1 MMNMKQILPM
11 LMLAAAPAQGL
22 MAQNQ
27 SGLDMTNFDKSVRP
41 ADDFYRYA
49 TGGWQKLHPLPAA
62 YSRYGSFDMLQENVN
77 KQVNSILTSLT
88 KKKFKEGTTER
99 KLSDF
104 YKLAM
109 DQDRRNKEGLAPV
122 KPLLDEMEAAKTL
135 DQLHDLQL
143 KYAKIGYGVP
153 FGSYFGADDKN
164 VTRNILCLSQGGLTL
179 GQKDYYLNND
189 KATSDIRDAYKKH
202 LVRMFKLY
210 GFTDAQASA
219 KAADVFRAETELA
232 IASKSNTELRDPQ
245 ANYNKMSLK
254 EFEDNYPNIPL
265 CQMAEA
271 EGVKLDYIQ
280 EMNVGQPAFF
290 TALNSLMALQTVDE
304 LRAIMEWDVIQ
315 SSASYLTDEIRQANF
330 DFFGK
335 TMSGRKEEYPLWKR
349 ATNQIES
356 AMGEALGKMYCE
368 RYFPA
373 SSKKMM
379 EELVHNLQ
387 ISLGER
393 IDAQTWM
400 SDSTKKNAH
409 EKLDKFYVKIGYPN
423 KWTDYS
429 KLTIDP
435 SKSYYDNVLATRE
448 FAVDKMIAD
457 KAGKPVDRDE
467 WFMTPQTVNAYY
479 NPTTN
484 EICFP
489 AGILQRPFFDP
500 KADAAFNYGA
510 IGVVIGHE
518 MTHGFDDQGRQYDAN
533 GNLHDW
539 WTAADAKG
547 FEKRA
552 KLYSDFFD
560 GIEVL
565 PGLHANGKFTLGENL
580 ADHGGLQVAFN
591 AFKHAT
597 ANKPLKT
604 IDGLTPDQRFFIAY
618 AGVWGQNIT
627 DQEIRNRV
635 KRDPH
640 SLGEWRVNGALPHID
655 AWYKAFNVKKGDKMY
670 LPENQR
676 LELW

>member
-1 MMNMKQILPM
+1 MKQILPM
-11 LMLAAAPAQGL
+11 LMLVAAPAQGL

-77 KQVNSILTSLT
+77 KQVNSILASLT

-109 DQDRRNKEGLAPV
+109 DQNRRNKEGLAPV

-210 GFTDAQASA
+210 GFSDAQASA

-232 IASKSNTELRDPQ
+232 IASKSNTDLRDPQ

-254 EFEDNYPNIPL
+254 EFEESYPNIPL

-290 TALNSLMALQTVDE
+290 TALNSLMALQTPDE
-304 LRAIMEWDVIQ
+304 LRALMEWDVIQ

-349 ATNQIES
+349 ATNQVES

-539 WTAADAKG
+539 WTADDAKG

>member
-11 LMLAAAPAQGL
+11 LMLVAAPAQGL

-27 SGLDMTNFDKSVRP
+27 SGLDMKNFDKSVRP

-77 KQVNSILTSLT
+77 RQVNSILTSLT

-179 GQKDYYLNND
+179 RQKDYYLNHD

-210 GFTDAQASA
+210 GFSDAQASA

-271 EGVKLDYIQ
+271 EGVKLDYIR

-290 TALNSLMALQTVDE
+290 TALNSLMALQTPDE
-304 LRAIMEWDVIQ
+304 LRALMEWDVIQ

-349 ATNQIES
+349 ATNQVER

-409 EKLDKFYVKIGYPN
+409 EKLDKFYIKIGYPN

-429 KLTIDP
+429 KLVIDP
-435 SKSYYDNVLATRE
+435 SKSYYDNVLVTRE

-560 GIEVL
+560 SIEVL

-591 AFKHAT
+591 AYKHAT

-655 AWYKAFNVKKGDKMY
+655 AWYKAFDVKKGDKMY

>member
-1 MMNMKQILPM
+1 MKQILPM
-11 LMLAAAPAQGL
+11 LMLVAAPAQGL

-77 KQVNSILTSLT
+77 KQVNSILASLT

-109 DQDRRNKEGLAPV
+109 DQNRRNKEGLAPV

-210 GFTDAQASA
+210 GFSDAQASA

-254 EFEDNYPNIPL
+254 EFEESYPNIPL

-290 TALNSLMALQTVDE
+290 TALNSLMALQTPDE
-304 LRAIMEWDVIQ
+304 LRALMEWDVIQ

-349 ATNQIES
+349 ATNQVES

-539 WTAADAKG
+539 WTADDAKG

>member
-109 DQDRRNKEGLAPV
+109 DQNRRNKEGLAPV

-210 GFTDAQASA
+210 GFTDAQAGV

-290 TALNSLMALQTVDE
+290 TALNSLMALQTADE
-304 LRAIMEWDVIQ
+304 LRALMEWDVIQ

-349 ATNQIES
+349 ATNQVES
-356 AMGEALGKMYCE
+356 ALGEALGKMYCE

-539 WTAADAKG
+539 WTADDAKG

>member
-11 LMLAAAPAQGL
+11 LMLVAAPVQGL

-77 KQVNSILTSLT
+77 KQVNSILASLT

-109 DQDRRNKEGLAPV
+109 DQNRRNKEGLAPV

-210 GFTDAQASA
+210 GFSDAQASA

-254 EFEDNYPNIPL
+254 EFEESYPNIPL

-290 TALNSLMALQTVDE
+290 TALNSLMALQTPDE
-304 LRAIMEWDVIQ
+304 LRALMEWDVIQ

-349 ATNQIES
+349 ATNQVES

-539 WTAADAKG
+539 WTADDAKG

>member
-1 MMNMKQILPM
+1 MKQILPM
-11 LMLAAAPAQGL
+11 LMLVAAPAQGL

-77 KQVNSILTSLT
+77 KQVNSILTSLI

-210 GFTDAQASA
+210 GFSDAQASA
-219 KAADVFRAETELA
+219 KAADVFRTETELA

-290 TALNSLMALQTVDE
+290 TALNSLMALQTADE

-349 ATNQIES
+349 ATNQVES

-518 MTHGFDDQGRQYDAN
+518 MTHGFDDQGRQYDAS

>member
-1 MMNMKQILPM
+1 MMNMKQFLPM
-11 LMLAAAPAQGL
+11 LMLVAAPAQGL

-27 SGLDMTNFDKSVRP
+27 SGLDMKNFDKSVRP
-41 ADDFYRYA
+41 VDDFYRYA

-210 GFTDAQASA
+210 GFSDAQASA

-271 EGVKLDYIQ
+271 EGVKLDYIR

-290 TALNSLMALQTVDE
+290 TALNSLMALQTPDE
-304 LRAIMEWDVIQ
+304 LRALMEWDVIQ

-349 ATNQIES
+349 ATNQVER

-560 GIEVL
+560 SIEVL

-591 AFKHAT
+591 AYKHAT

-627 DQEIRNRV
+627 DQEIRNCV

-655 AWYKAFNVKKGDKMY
+655 AWYKAFDVKKGDKMY

>member
-1 MMNMKQILPM
+1 MKQILPM
-11 LMLAAAPAQGL
+11 LMLVAAPAQGL

-77 KQVNSILTSLT
+77 KQVNSILTSLI

-210 GFTDAQASA
+210 GFSDAQASA

-290 TALNSLMALQTVDE
+290 TALNSLMALQTPDE
-304 LRAIMEWDVIQ
+304 LRALMEWDVIQ

-349 ATNQIES
+349 ATNQVES

-518 MTHGFDDQGRQYDAN
+518 MTHGFDDQGRQYDAS

>member
-1 MMNMKQILPM
+1 MKQFLPM
-11 LMLAAAPAQGL
+11 LMLVAAPAQGL

-41 ADDFYRYA
+41 SDDFYRYA

-104 YKLAM
+104 YKLAI

-189 KATSDIRDAYKKH
+189 KATSDIRDAYKKY

-210 GFTDAQASA
+210 GFSDAQASA

-271 EGVKLDYIQ
+271 EGVKLDYIR

-290 TALNSLMALQTVDE
+290 TALNSLMALQTPDE
-304 LRAIMEWDVIQ
+304 LRALMEWDVIQ

-349 ATNQIES
+349 ATNQVER

-560 GIEVL
+560 SIEVL

-591 AFKHAT
+591 AYKHAT

-655 AWYKAFNVKKGDKMY
+655 AWYKAFDVKKGDKMY